1 MEVNMK
7 QYVIIFQG
15 EQGKN
20 HIRIT
25 CEGFNHALK
34 VARLFCRNT
43 NNDLIGLVEAE
54 NFIL

>member
-1 MEVNMK
+1 MK
-7 QYVIIFQG
+7 QYVIIYQG

-20 HIRIT
+20 HVRIM
-25 CEGFNHALK
+25 CEGFKHALK
-34 VARLFCRNT
+34 VAKLFCRNT